1 MARLALVYALGALA
15 WAATARAQS
24 VDTQLAPPPSHTA
37 SVVADAPDADN
48 DPPVPHP
55 VFGVATAGGEVGGNY
70 AAGAKLALLA
80 TPFPGVSLGGAAFF
94 APITHVTGTC
104 PPTCDLNP
112 LLFRWMVELRIGNP
126 YADYARGLAWLGV
139 SAGVAYVTEPGL
151 DPGPTLGLAAG
162 GDLRLTP
169 RLWFEFSPRVIWAQ
183 LIGNSSPF
191 AGTYFT
197 FGIEA
202 GLRFDFAH

>member
-15 WAATARAQS
+15 WAGTARAQA
-24 VDTQLAPPPSHTA
+24 VDAQPAPPPSRTA
-37 SVVADAPDADN
+37 SAVSPAPVADA

-55 VFGVATAGGEVGGNY
+55 IFGVATIGGELGANY

-94 APITHVTGTC
+94 APITHVVGTC

-112 LLFRWMVELRIGNP
+112 LVFRWTVELRIGNP
-126 YADYARGLAWLGV
+126 YTDYARGLAWLGV
-139 SAGVAYVTEPGL
+139 SAGISYLAEPGL
-151 DPGPTLGLAAG
+151 DPGPTLGLAGG
-162 GDLRLTP
+162 GDLRLSP
-169 RLWFEFSPRVIWAQ
+169 SLWLEFSPRLTWAQ
-183 LIGNSSPF
+183 FIGSGSPF

-197 FGIEA
+197 LGIEA
-202 GLRFDFAH
+202 GLRFDFAQ